1 MKSWLTLGTLY
12 LLVPNA
18 LVHYFCLHCCC
29 DIRLSSPFR
38 NALFIVAAV
47 YASSLLQYSSLLA
60 VTICASHRGC
70 EMCFSFW
77 FRYIALLL
85 IEMVLLH
92 FAALV
97 TSAKTLYNSLS
108 AVRVDCNLYVLNMY
122 LICTMSAV
130 ADHQDGRHVKKHFT
144 YRRKSMSTVTFVGA
158 GSFGTAL
165 ST

>member
-1 MKSWLTLGTLY
+1 MDTRSQLISEISLAGNAFRRSYMTNLNFSAKSHMKSWLTLGTLY

-70 EMCFSFW
+70 DMCFSSR
-77 FRYIALLL
+77 FRYMALLF
-85 IEMVLLH
+85 IENNTAPFCRSCHLCQN
-92 FAALV
+92 LV
-97 TSAKTLYNSLS
+97 
-108 AVRVDCNLYVLNMY
+108 
-122 LICTMSAV
+122 
-130 ADHQDGRHVKKHFT
+130 
-144 YRRKSMSTVTFVGA
+144 
-158 GSFGTAL
+158 
-165 ST
+165 